1 MRTEID
7 GAAAHLEEPR
17 RAVARAGEIAEQ
29 LAGTVPL
36 IYGCD
41 LTVPVAYR
49 WKCQINENAK
59 QHAFEHQLPELDH
72 NEIVGWTPSANGA
85 SFSAVFLADSDQHPR
100 QRRARRADREA
111 DRAGRRRGDPGRDR
125 GRDAGRSG
133 CCGR

>member
-7 GAAAHLEEPR
+7 GAAAHLESQR
-17 RAVARAGEIAEQ
+17 DALIASAGEIAEQ

-59 QHAFEHQLPELDH
+59 QHAFENQLPELDH
-72 NEIVGWTPSANGA
+72 NEIVGWTPGDAA
-85 SFSAVFLADSDQHPR
+85 RAFSAVFLAD
-100 QRRARRADREA
+100 
-111 DRAGRRRGDPGRDR
+111 
-125 GRDAGRSG
+125 
-133 CCGR
+133 